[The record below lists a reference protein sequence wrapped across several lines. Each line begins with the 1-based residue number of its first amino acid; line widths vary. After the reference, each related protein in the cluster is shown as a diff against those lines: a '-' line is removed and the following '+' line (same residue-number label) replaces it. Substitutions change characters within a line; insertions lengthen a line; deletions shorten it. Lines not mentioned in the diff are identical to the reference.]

1 MMEQVIISRRGK
13 RVAPLVQSTEGEIM
27 VKHYPSAFANSTLI
41 ILFSKMLKFSNK
53 NKNSFNSKIM
63 GKENSEYL
71 GVFPFVEI

>member
-1 MMEQVIISRRGK
+1 MIEQVISWRGK

-41 ILFSKMLKFSNK
+41 ILFSKMLKFK
-53 NKNSFNSKIM
+53 IKKKRLFNSKII
-63 GKENSEYL
+63 GKENSEYV